1 MIETLE
7 SFDQQLLLYINGAN
21 SPLLDIVFYNLSKV
35 WASFPIYLFA
45 IYLLYRKYG
54 CRKMLVCVFVVCCA
68 IGLADLISTE
78 CFKKVICRYRP
89 THNLDIGNFVHVV
102 NGYRGGMYGFV
113 SSHAANMFAF
123 TVGASLYLRK
133 RIWTIVFLVWS
144 LLVCYSR
151 MYLGVHYP
159 ADILCGAILGS
170 VIAYLSYLAET
181 KISVRFTS
189 QQKDNNL
196 S

>member
-1 MIETLE
+1 MIDTLE
-7 SFDQQLLLYINGAN
+7 SFDQHLLLFINGAN
-21 SPLLDIVFYNLSKV
+21 SPFLDIVFYNLSKA
-35 WASFPIYLFA
+35 WASIPVYLAA

-54 CRKMLVCVFVVCCA
+54 WKNMLISVCVVGIA
-68 IGLADLISTE
+68 IGLSDLISTE

-89 THNLDIGNFVHVV
+89 THNLEIGSFVHIV

-123 TVGASLYLRK
+123 TVGASLYLRE
-133 RIWTIVFLVWS
+133 RLWTIVFLAWS

-159 ADILCGAILGS
+159 ADIVCGAILGS

>member
-1 MIETLE
+1 MIESLE
-7 SFDQQLLLYINGAN
+7 SFDQQLLLLINGAH
-21 SPLLDIVFYNLSKV
+21 SPFWDIVFYNLSKA
-35 WASFPIYLFA
+35 WMSIPIDLFA
-45 IYLLYRKYG
+45 AYLLFRKYG
-54 CRKMLVCVFVVCCA
+54 WKKMLVCVFVIACA
-68 IGLADLISTE
+68 VGLSDLISTE

-89 THNLDIGNFVHVV
+89 THNLDIGDFVHVV

-133 RIWTIVFLVWS
+133 RLWTIVFLVWS

-159 ADILCGAILGS
+159 ADIFCGAVLGS
-170 VIAYLSYLAET
+170 FVAVLLYFV
-181 KISVRFTS
+181 SVRVK
-189 QQKDNNL
+189 QKL
-196 S
+196 

>member
-7 SFDQQLLLYINGAN
+7 SFDQQLLLCINGAN
-21 SPLLDIVFYNLSKV
+21 TPLLDLVFYNLSKV

-45 IYLLYRKYG
+45 MYLLYRKYG
-54 CRKMLVCVFVVCCA
+54 WRRMLVCVFVICCA

-89 THNLDIGNFVHVV
+89 THNLDIGDFVHVV

-123 TVGASLYLRK
+123 TVGASLYLRT
-133 RIWTIVFLVWS
+133 RLWTIVFLVWS

-170 VIAYLSYLAET
+170 VIAYVSYVAET
-181 KISVRFTS
+181 KISAYRT
-189 QQKDNNL
+189 
-196 S
+196 

>member
-7 SFDQQLLLYINGAN
+7 SFDQQLLLCINGAN
-21 SPLLDIVFYNLSKV
+21 TPLLDLVFYNLSKV
-35 WASFPIYLFA
+35 WASFLIYLFA
-45 IYLLYRKYG
+45 MYLLYRKYG
-54 CRKMLVCVFVVCCA
+54 WRRMLVCVFVICCA

-89 THNLDIGNFVHVV
+89 THNLDIGDFVHVV

-123 TVGASLYLRK
+123 TVGASLYLRE
-133 RIWTIVFLVWS
+133 RLWTIVFLVWS

-159 ADILCGAILGS
+159 ADIFCGALLGS
-170 VIAYLSYLAET
+170 VIAALMYYLS
-181 KISVRFTS
+181 VRVENRCC
-189 QQKDNNL
+189 KLGN
-196 S
+196 